1 MYSLLLPEL
10 SDMKDKLRLEVE
22 KGADDKNLKV
32 GISAAI
38 DMTDGEG
45 SELSGSLSLI
55 PKCSSYGILE
65 QAVTRIKKE
74 LDTLLEKSKKVFE
87 VEGGEE
93 ADWEVN
99 EDMGSEEIWDV
110 LSKIKDPKLLSGR
123 FNSLS
128 HQKRL
133 EVADYVFTHGNIFS
147 GAASVFSARYNS
159 EKGMLE

>member
-1 MYSLLLPEL
+1 MSSLLLPEI
-10 SDMKDKLRLEVE
+10 SDMKDKLRLEIE
-22 KGADDKNLKV
+22 KGTDDKSSKV
-32 GISAAI
+32 GVSVGI

-45 SELSGSLSLI
+45 SELSGSVSLI

-65 QAVTRIKKE
+65 RAVTRIKEE
-74 LDTLLEKSKKVFE
+74 LDTLLQKSKKILE

-93 ADWEVN
+93 EDWEVS
-99 EDMGSEEIWDV
+99 EDMGAGQIWDI
-110 LSKIKDPKLLSGR
+110 LSKIKDPELLAVR
-123 FNSLS
+123 FNGLS

-159 EKGMLE
+159 EKGMLD